1 MLLGQDGH
9 RVSADLIGN
18 VAVGRD
24 AVRPYNDSLNA
35 ALAHHARRH
44 VIA

>member
-1 MLLGQDGH
+1 MLLSQDGD
-9 RVSADLIGN
+9 RVSADLVGHITI
-18 VAVGRD
+18 GRD
-24 AVRPYNDSLNA
+24 AIRSHNNSLNA